1 MYVSGERTRKQR
13 VEILL
18 DTDSGTVWVLGVS
31 REVTYWYSLVIREV
45 TYSSTYC
52 LTSLTVNPLVWV
64 FIDPWYILN
73 ENSLSMSQEVPSLL
87 SFTRRSIR
95 RVVNIWPPER
105 SFLVVRLGN
114 VDTWWKSKKQTIST
128 DSTKDGRTPH
138 RRGFNCWSGLHP
150 IRSDL
155 PTSL

>member
-52 LTSLTVNPLVWV
+52 LTSLTVNPLV
-64 FIDPWYILN
+64 
-73 ENSLSMSQEVPSLL
+73 
-87 SFTRRSIR
+87 
-95 RVVNIWPPER
+95 
-105 SFLVVRLGN
+105 
-114 VDTWWKSKKQTIST
+114 
-128 DSTKDGRTPH
+128 
-138 RRGFNCWSGLHP
+138 
-150 IRSDL
+150 
-155 PTSL
+155 